1 MVQNHALQILTLIA
15 MEKPESRNSKDIR
28 LKNRTFKQYKIFER
42 ADVHKYFVRGQ
53 YINGIINETPIMSYH
68 EEKGVNSDSTTE
80 TFVAGKL
87 LINNDRWKG
96 TPFYI
101 RTGKRLNKKQ

>member
-1 MVQNHALQILTLIA
+1 M
-15 MEKPESRNSKDIR
+15 KG
-28 LKNRTFKQYKIFER
+28 

-80 TFVAGKL
+80 TFVAGNYS
-87 LINNDRWKG
+87 LIMIDGKG
-96 TPFYI
+96 HRFI
-101 RTGKRLNKKQ
+101 FVQESV